1 MQRCNMHRSCHAGAV
16 RQSVGTQPISDSG
29 TLADRD
35 GCPEID
41 TPALRIGD
49 ERRLFERFGGTHE
62 SHRWIRNRA
71 RSSTKG
77 DTVSTILP
85 GIPLRDA
92 RALAVSVILPL
103 FLRNPAALAARLV
116 PRSND
121 GESGRLST
129 RGATRRRNGPGL
141 ADSLQG
147 LNLVFTASGS
157 DSRP

>member
-1 MQRCNMHRSCHAGAV
+1 MHRSCHAGAAG
-16 RQSVGTQPISDSG
+16 QSVGTQPISDSG
-29 TLADRD
+29 ALADRD

-49 ERRLFERFGGTHE
+49 ERCLFERFGGTHE

-85 GIPLRDA
+85 GIPLRGA
-92 RALAVSVILPL
+92 RALTVSVILPP
-103 FLRNPAALAARLV
+103 FLRNPAGLVARLV
-116 PRSND
+116 PGSND
-121 GESGRLST
+121 GESGLLST
-129 RGATRRRNGPGL
+129 RGCHGRNGPGL
-141 ADSLQG
+141 ADLLQG

>member
-16 RQSVGTQPISDSG
+16 RQSVGTQSISDSRAH
-29 TLADRD
+29 ADGD
-35 GCPEID
+35 GCPETD

-49 ERRLFERFGGTHE
+49 ERRLFERFGGNHE

-92 RALAVSVILPL
+92 RALAVSVILFPL
-103 FLRNPAALAARLV
+103 FSGIPAASSRAWS
-116 PRSND
+116 P
-121 GESGRLST
+121 GRTMAS
-129 RGATRRRNGPGL
+129 RGVSPQGGRHGRNGPGL